1 MALRVKLS
9 IFYHS
14 FQHHVH
20 YFDKFFGSDVGE
32 VEQIS
37 TLRIGDIFLQF
48 QIFGNTAQQ
57 ILVALPQFTSAMNK
71 GNGKEYNSLWHVP
84 MQDKHIKRT
93 APAHEAR
100 KARHSYID
108 YQICLYIFLSSQ

>member
-57 ILVALPQFTSAMNK
+57 IFVALPQFTSAMNK
-71 GNGKEYNSLWHVP
+71 GNGKEYNY
-84 MQDKHIKRT
+84 QYKCDKEQNEYRQNSISVIIITNRSILFGMYRCRT
-93 APAHEAR
+93 N
-100 KARHSYID
+100 K
-108 YQICLYIFLSSQ
+108 

>member
-37 TLRIGDIFLQF
+37 TLRIGDIFF
-48 QIFGNTAQQ
+48 NSVFSNTAQQ

-71 GNGKEYNSLWHVP
+71 GNGKEYNY
-84 MQDKHIKRT
+84 QYKCDKEQNEYRQNSISVIIITNRSILFGMYRCRT
-93 APAHEAR
+93 N
-100 KARHSYID
+100 K
-108 YQICLYIFLSSQ
+108 